1 MDLLVCAMATGKGN
15 VEVLDLEISAKNH
28 VRWLSRSSAVECSAT
43 ADIEWHARRKQ
54 FAGDGLPFSQVSS
67 CEGKFQRRRSSEF
80 PGGTHLRCWGICL
93 KIADGQL
100 VRTQIVRG
108 VTAGSE
114 RNLSRLQTAGSG
126 NIEGK
131 CGLNVIDRSP

>member
-15 VEVLDLEISAKNH
+15 VEVLDLKISAKNH

-67 CEGKFQRRRSSEF
+67 CEGKSQRRRSSEF
-80 PGGTHLRCWGICL
+80 PGGMHLRGWGICL
-93 KIADGQL
+93 KIVDGQL
-100 VRTQIVRG
+100 VGAQIVRG
-108 VTAGSE
+108 ASAGGE
-114 RNLSRLQTAGSG
+114 RDLSRLQMAGASD
-126 NIEGK
+126 IKCK
-131 CGLNVIDRSP
+131 CGLGV